1 MNSGNCLADATKAD
15 SVLFRTAI
23 CYLLSGEA
31 CHAYTCL
38 DRMTREGYAIAYNK
52 ALCCYLAAA
61 YKDCFDM
68 LCQAERLLPHNMPRS
83 GKPLPKELSRWE
95 FNESPPFCP
104 MPEDAPPDIARIQL
118 LRLKAE
124 TAGKLGLTEEVKRIA
139 SGLNGEYLHIKNLMN
154 KTPTSH
160 DDL

>member
-1 MNSGNCLADATKAD
+1 MADATKAD
-15 SVLFRTAI
+15 SALFRTAI

-83 GKPLPKELSRWE
+83 SKPLPKELSRWE

-124 TAGKLGLTEEVKRIA
+124 TAGKLGLAEEVKRIA
-139 SGLNGEYLHIKNLMN
+139 SGLNREYLHIKNLMN